1 MLNEFITW
9 FESQWHIIA
18 PILIAGLPSL
28 GVVGGIINS
37 AKNLIKN
44 NKSLV
49 NNVINQVK
57 EVNEGA
63 FREII
68 NQVTNLVGNLTKE
81 INVLKNDNQL
91 MAQIVSKV
99 VLSKSVSPAVKEEIV
114 LLASKMTT
122 PIVKEEVIQK
132 EQEPVKE
139 IKPAEV
145 KVVTLNPVI
154 EETNNTAMPY
164 VPIND

>member
-28 GVVGGIINS
+28 GVVAGIVNS

-44 NKSLV
+44 NKALV

-68 NQVTNLVGNLTKE
+68 NQVTDLVGNLTKE

-99 VLSKSVSPAVKEEIV
+99 ILSKNVNTSVKEEIV
-114 LLASKMTT
+114 LLAKGMST
-122 PIVKEEVIQK
+122 PVVKDDVTK
-132 EQEPVKE
+132 EKAPVKE
-139 IKPAEV
+139 IKLAEV
-145 KVVTLNPVI
+145 KEIKLDPIIPAEQTTI
-154 EETNNTAMPY
+154 PY
-164 VPIND
+164 VPISE

>member
-1 MLNEFITW
+1 MLNEFIAW

-28 GVVGGIINS
+28 GVVAGIVNS

-44 NKSLV
+44 NKTLV
-49 NNVINQVK
+49 NSVINQVR
-57 EVNEGA
+57 EVNENA
-63 FREII
+63 FKEIV
-68 NQVTNLVGNLTKE
+68 NQVTDLVGNLTKE

-99 VLSKSVSPAVKEEIV
+99 ILSKNVNTSVKEEIV

-122 PIVKEEVIQK
+122 PVVKEIEIEKAPIK
-132 EQEPVKE
+132 EIKLAEVKE
-139 IKPAEV
+139 IKLDPII
-145 KVVTLNPVI
+145 P
-154 EETNNTAMPY
+154 EEKITTPY
-164 VPIND
+164 VPISE

>member
-28 GVVGGIINS
+28 GVVAGIVNS

-44 NKSLV
+44 NKALV
-49 NNVINQVK
+49 NSVINQVK
-57 EVNEGA
+57 AVNEGA

-68 NQVTNLVGNLTKE
+68 NQVTDLVGNLTKE

-99 VLSKSVSPAVKEEIV
+99 ILSKNVNTQVKEEIV
-114 LLASKMTT
+114 LLAKGMST
-122 PIVKEEVIQK
+122 PVVKEVEVEKAPIK
-132 EQEPVKE
+132 EIKLAEVKE
-139 IKPAEV
+139 IKLDPIIPDDE
-145 KVVTLNPVI
+145 K
-154 EETNNTAMPY
+154 NTTPY
-164 VPIND
+164 VPISD

>member
-28 GVVGGIINS
+28 GVVAGIVNS

-44 NKSLV
+44 NKALV

-63 FREII
+63 FKEII
-68 NQVTNLVGNLTKE
+68 NQVTDLVGNLTKE

-91 MAQIVSKV
+91 
-99 VLSKSVSPAVKEEIV
+99 AVK
-114 LLASKMTT
+114 
-122 PIVKEEVIQK
+122 
-132 EQEPVKE
+132 
-139 IKPAEV
+139 
-145 KVVTLNPVI
+145 
-154 EETNNTAMPY
+154 
-164 VPIND
+164 

>member
-63 FREII
+63 FKEII
-68 NQVTNLVGNLTKE
+68 NQVSNLVTNLTKE

-99 VLSKSVSPAVKEEIV
+99 ILSKNVNTNVKEEIV
-114 LLASKMTT
+114 LLAKGMSTT
-122 PIVKEEVIQK
+122 VVKDVVTK
-132 EQEPVKE
+132 EQEPIKEIKLAEVKE
-139 IKPAEV
+139 IK
-145 KVVTLNPVI
+145 LDPVI

>member
-28 GVVGGIINS
+28 GVVAGIVNS

-44 NKSLV
+44 NKALV

-68 NQVTNLVGNLTKE
+68 NQVTDLVGNLTKE

-99 VLSKSVSPAVKEEIV
+99 ILSKNVNTQVKEEIV
-114 LLASKMTT
+114 LLAKGMST
-122 PIVKEEVIQK
+122 PMVKDTEREK
-132 EQEPVKE
+132 APVKE
-139 IKPAEV
+139 IKLAEV
-145 KVVTLNPVI
+145 KEIKLDPIIPAEQTTI
-154 EETNNTAMPY
+154 PY
-164 VPIND
+164 VPISE

>member
-18 PILIAGLPSL
+18 PILIAVLPSL
-28 GVVGGIINS
+28 GVVAGIVNS

-44 NKSLV
+44 NKTLV

-63 FREII
+63 FKEII
-68 NQVTNLVGNLTKE
+68 NQVTDLVGNLTKE

-99 VLSKSVSPAVKEEIV
+99 ILSKNVNTQVKEEIV
-114 LLASKMTT
+114 LLSSKMSA
-122 PIVKEEVIQK
+122 PIVEDVAVEKG
-132 EQEPVKE
+132 PVKE
-139 IKPAEV
+139 IKLAEV
-145 KVVTLNPVI
+145 KEIKLDPIIPAEQTTI
-154 EETNNTAMPY
+154 PY
-164 VPIND
+164 VPISE